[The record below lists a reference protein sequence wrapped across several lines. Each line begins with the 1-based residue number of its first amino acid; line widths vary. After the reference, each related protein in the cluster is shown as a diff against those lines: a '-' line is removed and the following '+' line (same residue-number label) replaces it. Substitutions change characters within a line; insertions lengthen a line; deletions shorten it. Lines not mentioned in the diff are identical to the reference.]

1 MPCDTTYA
9 FSFGIDQWFLNRNQ
23 GVNVQDA
30 WTINRGRSDVI
41 IAVCDGGVDYTHP
54 NLDPGNRSRVIAGY
68 DTGNNDNDP
77 MDDLPDVPNSFAN
90 HGTHIAGIIGANPTS
105 THHISGVM
113 QNCKIMPIKV
123 VGSGGIKYPFR
134 DVYVWDFSST
144 AFPSDIADG
153 IDYAVNH
160 GAHVINLSIGFW
172 FPNIPLTDVISGLNV
187 LVSAINNAYNNNVLV
202 IASMGNEGNNGSPY
216 QFPAKLPHVLAVGAT
231 DQSQQKVNFS
241 SVGSHISVCAP
252 GVSILSTVRNGGAV
266 TKNGTSM
273 ATPVVCGVA
282 GLIISQGKDR
292 GFNLTNDDVRQILE
306 RTADDVGTPG
316 FDNETGHGIVNAY
329 SALQLLSFPNN
340 LIHGISYGGSSNK
353 INTLNQWILSSPCYG
368 LAAGVYLDVDQYQ
381 ITKHITFD
389 TPFLS
394 PPVVWLRE
402 RESLSLS
409 FANPNDGRSYVEIT
423 NITNTGFDIRYAAYY
438 VRYNS
443 IWQTINRWIPE
454 NLSSTKIA
462 YTAVGVPAPQISGPS
477 TICNQDNFTI
487 INPPP
492 GATITWSASNNNL
505 TLVSGQGTSSA
516 LFSKNSN
523 GLCQVDA
530 VVNVGGTTINLSVD
544 DIVVGI
550 PPVQRFKVTNM
561 SIYPYVPVY
570 VDPGEMMAFLPYTP
584 VSLVPE
590 HEGMNTSLECSI
602 QTSGNFFHTKSS
614 NPLNPWITFDTPPSP
629 TSFWID
635 YRYRNACGWS
645 PWYRF
650 NGFSKGG
657 RDLFGVYPNPATDM
671 LTVELATVALA
682 TSQTEDGTFLFH
694 TSVTRAPYT
703 IQLWHERNGLV
714 RTVQSTE
721 SIVQVS
727 LQGLPKGMYF
737 VHLVREGQ
745 VTRKQLLWV
754 R

>member
-1 MPCDTTYA
+1 MKTIFNKIVILCTCLFVFIAFVSFNQSEVMTENVFEGEFVRIVFKADTTYVPNDFRSITTKQIRSDNLRAVFQEFGVEKFTPVFKNRYNTDGQLKKDFKGKEKDSWFIVSAMLRSPKSFVDKLNSVTGIVNAYIEESVVVPCDTTYA

-23 GVNVQDA
+23 GINVQDA

-54 NLDPGNRSRVIAGY
+54 NLDPGNRSRVIVGY
-68 DTGNNDNDP
+68 DTGSNDNDP

-90 HGTHIAGIIGANPTS
+90 HGTHIAGIIGTNPTS

-113 QNCKIMPIKV
+113 QNCKIMPVKV

-187 LVSAINNAYNNNVLV
+187 LISAINNAYNNNVLV

-231 DQSQQKVNFS
+231 DQSQQKANFS

-252 GVSILSTVRNGGAV
+252 GVSILSTVRNGGTI

-329 SALQLLSFPNN
+329 SALQLLSSPNN
-340 LIHGISYGGSSNK
+340 LIHGISYGGSFNK
-353 INTLNQWILSSPCYG
+353 INTLNQWVLSSPCYS
-368 LAAGVYLDVDQYQ
+368 LAAGVYLNVDQYQ

-409 FANPNDGRSYVEIT
+409 FLP
-423 NITNTGFDIRYAAYY
+423 IRMM
-438 VRYNS
+438 VVLMLKS
-443 IWQTINRWIPE
+443 
-454 NLSSTKIA
+454 
-462 YTAVGVPAPQISGPS
+462 
-477 TICNQDNFTI
+477 
-487 INPPP
+487 
-492 GATITWSASNNNL
+492 L
-505 TLVSGQGTSSA
+505 TLQILV
-516 LFSKNSN
+516 L
-523 GLCQVDA
+523 
-530 VVNVGGTTINLSVD
+530 
-544 DIVVGI
+544 
-550 PPVQRFKVTNM
+550 M
-561 SIYPYVPVY
+561 YV
-570 VDPGEMMAFLPYTP
+570 MQ
-584 VSLVPE
+584 
-590 HEGMNTSLECSI
+590 HI
-602 QTSGNFFHTKSS
+602 
-614 NPLNPWITFDTPPSP
+614 
-629 TSFWID
+629 
-635 YRYRNACGWS
+635 
-645 PWYRF
+645 
-650 NGFSKGG
+650 
-657 RDLFGVYPNPATDM
+657 M
-671 LTVELATVALA
+671 L
-682 TSQTEDGTFLFH
+682 D
-694 TSVTRAPYT
+694 T
-703 IQLWHERNGLV
+703 IQSG
-714 RTVQSTE
+714 
-721 SIVQVS
+721 
-727 LQGLPKGMYF
+727 
-737 VHLVREGQ
+737 
-745 VTRKQLLWV
+745 KQ
-754 R
+754 